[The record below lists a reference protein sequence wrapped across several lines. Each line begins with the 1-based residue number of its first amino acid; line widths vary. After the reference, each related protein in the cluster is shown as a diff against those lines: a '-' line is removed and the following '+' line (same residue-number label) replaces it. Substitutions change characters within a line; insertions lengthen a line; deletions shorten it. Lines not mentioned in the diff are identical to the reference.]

1 MGNVPDRKENLILF
15 FFQYCENVTD
25 GHKLP
30 YLLIMPVQRIPRY
43 TLLLTVSRPLLEFQC
58 RVEGS

>member
-1 MGNVPDRKENLILF
+1 MRK
-15 FFQYCENVTD
+15 QHCETVAD

-43 TLLLTVSRPLLEFQC
+43 SLLLNVCFSHHLNRININKYQ
-58 RVEGS
+58 